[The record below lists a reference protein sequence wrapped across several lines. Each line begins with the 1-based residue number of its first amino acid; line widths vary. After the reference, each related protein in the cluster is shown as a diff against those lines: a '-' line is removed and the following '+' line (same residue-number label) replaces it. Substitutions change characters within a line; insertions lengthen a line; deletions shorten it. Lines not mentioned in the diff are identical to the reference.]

1 MDRPGNRVVG
11 VVASSI
17 SLGWLLG
24 AGAWA
29 QVPMGPGT
37 VLNEI
42 REGFQVEPSVAFDGS
57 GRAITAWTDGYVVAR
72 VVDAGDVGGPIARLD
87 QVDGYAGPPR
97 STVRADGRTV
107 VVWRQSYRVVDFD
120 DLSLGEERT
129 IAPEEQYFAIGS
141 PDATFMGDGTFIIAF
156 GASDLALDDP
166 NHPFDVFV
174 RLFNAAGDPLGP
186 PRLVVGNEPGD
197 QAGARIASDARGR
210 FVVIWVSDQTEELY
224 YFHSIY
230 GRRFDEHGA
239 PLGEPFRIDAGTGDP
254 IFSADVAMNRDGGF
268 VVSWSRFGPPGADA
282 DIFYR
287 LYSEDGSPAT
297 PELRASEQTIG
308 PQIDPALAM
317 DAAGNFVL
325 VWDDVAPPDD
335 TFEEIQGRLFRPDGS
350 PVGHEFRLTDVT
362 PDDYDEIPAVAL
374 ADNGTILAAWGSW
387 REENAN
393 FYGFD
398 IEARRFFRGCQPGAS
413 RLTLHGG
420 RFEVCASYRT
430 LAGTEGVGVPLPLT
444 PESGGFWFFSPDNLE
459 VVLKLLDGCGTNGN
473 YWIYS
478 AGLTNLEVTVG
489 VIDTWSGQTWVF
501 DNDQATAFP
510 PVGEITSLP
519 VCHASPKAAPLT
531 AGTVSPGPPLEPSPI
546 HWTDSTFTAL
556 PANFEGTCVADATH
570 LCLQSDR
577 FRVSARFATPG
588 GELRDARVVPLGTDS
603 GALWFFW
610 PANLELFVK
619 VLDAC
624 GLADFESFWVYA
636 AGLTDLEVELT
647 VVDTRSGTSKTYRN
661 PQHRPYP
668 AVLDSQAFNTCD
680 TP

>member
-1 MDRPGNRVVG
+1 
-11 VVASSI
+11 
-17 SLGWLLG
+17 
-24 AGAWA
+24 
-29 QVPMGPGT
+29 MGPGT
-37 VLNEI
+37 VLNEV

-57 GRAITAWTDGYVVAR
+57 GRAITGWTDGHVVAR

-87 QVDGYAGPPR
+87 QVDGYGGPPR
-97 STVRADGRTV
+97 FTVRADGRTV

-129 IAPEEQYFAIGS
+129 IAPEEHYLATNG
-141 PDATFMGDGTFIIAF
+141 PDSTFVNDGTFVIAF
-156 GASDLALDDP
+156 EASDLELDDV
-166 NHPFDVFV
+166 NYPFDVFV
-174 RLFNAAGDPLGP
+174 RFFDASGDPMGP
-186 PRLVVGNEPGD
+186 PRLVVGHEPGN
-197 QAGARIASDARGR
+197 QGGPRIASDARGR

-254 IFSADVAMNRDGGF
+254 IFSADVSMNRDGEF
-268 VVSWSRFGPPGADA
+268 AVAWSRSGPPGADA
-282 DIFYR
+282 DIYYR
-287 LYSEDGSPAT
+287 LYSQDGAPAT
-297 PELRASEQTIG
+297 PELRANEQTIG
-308 PQIDPALAM
+308 PQIDPAMGM

-325 VWDDVAPPDD
+325 VWDDVAPPDN
-335 TFEEIQGRLFRPDGS
+335 TFEEIQGRLFRSDGS

-374 ADNGTILAAWGSW
+374 ADNGTFLAAWGSW

-413 RLTLHGG
+413 RLTLHSG

-430 LAGTEGVGVPLPLT
+430 RAGAEGVGVPIALT
-444 PESGGFWFFSPDNLE
+444 AESGGFWFFSPDNLE

-473 YWIYS
+473 YWVYS
-478 AGLTNLEVTVG
+478 AGLTDLEVTIG
-489 VIDTWSGQTWVF
+489 LIDTWSGQTWIF
-501 DNDQATAFP
+501 DNDQATPFP

-519 VCHASPKAAPLT
+519 VCSALPKAPLSVVP
-531 AGTVSPGPPLEPSPI
+531 VSAGPPLPQSPSPR
-546 HWTDSTFTAL
+546 TDFAFME
-556 PANFEGTCVADATH
+556 PAAGSEVSCVADATH
-570 LCLQSDR
+570 LCLQGDR

-588 GELRDARVVPLGTDS
+588 GDLRDAHVVPLGTDS

-610 PANLELFVK
+610 SANLELFVK

-624 GLADFESFWVYA
+624 GLANFENFWVYA
-636 AGLTDLEVELT
+636 AGLTDLEVELM
-647 VVDTRSGTSKTYRN
+647 VVDTRTGEPKTYRN
-661 PQHRPYP
+661 PQHRPFP
-668 AVLDSQAFNTCD
+668 AILDSQAFHTCD
-680 TP
+680 AP